1 MGSCLLSSS
10 FPRSQIEPSDSTNL
24 ENSKGAAYR
33 VDEFVQDAFS
43 LKITPFMLDSY
54 AHEYED
60 LIRIRDAHALEV
72 ETLRNSNRTLLT
84 QV

>member
-1 MGSCLLSSS
+1 
-10 FPRSQIEPSDSTNL
+10 
-24 ENSKGAAYR
+24 
-33 VDEFVQDAFS
+33 
-43 LKITPFMLDSY
+43 MLDSY

>member
-1 MGSCLLSSS
+1 M
-10 FPRSQIEPSDSTNL
+10 
-24 ENSKGAAYR
+24 
-33 VDEFVQDAFS
+33 DEFVQDAVS

-60 LIRIRDAHALEV
+60 LIRVRDAHALEV
-72 ETLRNSNRTLLT
+72 DTLRHSNRTLLA